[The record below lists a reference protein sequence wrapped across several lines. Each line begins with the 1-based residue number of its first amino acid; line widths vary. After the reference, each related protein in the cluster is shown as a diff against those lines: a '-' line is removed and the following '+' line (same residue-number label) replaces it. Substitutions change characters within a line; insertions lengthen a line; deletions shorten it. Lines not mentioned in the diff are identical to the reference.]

1 MINDKQY
8 KALKIVSQKLK
19 KHGTI
24 RAYEFA
30 LNFWGKDLDKEYLFT
45 SVSNQGDYGACAGKK
60 AWRCGGAYLG
70 RLVKMG
76 LLRRAG
82 FYYYVSQQGIEA
94 IREYESKK
102 GIKNET
108 E

>member
-82 FYYYVSQQGIEA
+82 FYYYVSQKGIEA

>member
-1 MINDKQY
+1 MINGKQY
-8 KALKIVSQKLK
+8 KALKIVSKKLE

-30 LNFWGKDLDKEYLFT
+30 LDFWGKDLDKEYLFT
-45 SVSNQGDYGACAGKK
+45 SVSNQGDYGACSGKK

-76 LLRRAG
+76 LLRRVG
-82 FYYYVSQQGIEA
+82 FYYYLSQKGKDA
-94 IREYESKK
+94 IKEYEKAK

>member
-1 MINDKQY
+1 MINEKQY

-30 LNFWGKDLDKEYLFT
+30 LDFWGKDLDKEYLFT

-76 LLRRAG
+76 LLRRVG
-82 FYYYVSQQGIEA
+82 FYYYVSQKGIEG

>member
-8 KALKIVSQKLK
+8 KALKVVAKKLEK
-19 KHGTI
+19 NGSI

-30 LNFWGKDLDKEYLFT
+30 LDFWGKDLDKEYLFT
-45 SVSNQGDYGACAGKK
+45 SVSNQGDYGACSGKK

-76 LLRRAG
+76 LLRRVG
-82 FYYYVSQQGIEA
+82 FYYYISQKGKDA
-94 IREYESKK
+94 VNEYEKVK

>member
-30 LNFWGKDLDKEYLFT
+30 LDFWGKDLDKEYLFT
-45 SVSNQGDYGACAGKK
+45 SVSNQVDYGACAGKK

-76 LLRRAG
+76 LLRRVG
-82 FYYYVSQQGIEA
+82 FYYYVSQKGIEA

>member
-1 MINDKQY
+1 MINQKQY
-8 KALKIVSQKLK
+8 KALKIVSKKLE

-30 LNFWGKDLDKEYLFT
+30 LEFWGKELDKEYLFT
-45 SVSNQGDYGACAGKK
+45 SVSNQGDYGACSGKK

-76 LLRRAG
+76 LLRRVG
-82 FYYYVSQQGIEA
+82 FYYYVSQKGIEEMK
-94 IREYESKK
+94 EYESKK
-102 GIKNET
+102 GGRK
-108 E
+108 